1 MPREIRGIR
10 LWPPE
15 FIETSCLRS
24 SVGVSSGVAV
34 YSWLVPKLWD
44 ETIEAHRHQVRDA
57 ILETTA
63 ALVFERGLRSVTMA
77 QIAEQAGI
85 GRATLYK
92 YFPDVDAILH
102 AWHHR
107 QITAHLAQLTE
118 VKDRTSGAGHRL
130 EAVLQAYARIAHQTR
145 SHHNTEIGR
154 FLHRDEHLADA
165 QRQLHDLVTSLVAEA
180 RDDGELRSDIPPA
193 ELAAYCLHALN
204 AASNLPSKAAVDRL
218 VAVTLDGLRSPNRS
232 SHIGQPPAE
241 D

>member
-1 MPREIRGIR
+1 M
-10 LWPPE
+10 
-15 FIETSCLRS
+15 
-24 SVGVSSGVAV
+24 
-34 YSWLVPKLWD
+34 PKLWD

-57 ILETTA
+57 ILETAA
-63 ALVFERGLRSVTMA
+63 ALVFEHGLRAVTMA
-77 QIAEQAGI
+77 RIAEQAGI

-118 VKDRTSGAGHRL
+118 VKDNTDGAGRRL

-165 QRQLHDLVTSLVAEA
+165 QQQLHDLITSLVNDAGEG
-180 RDDGELRSDIPPA
+180 GELRGDVPPA

-204 AASNLPSKAAVDRL
+204 AAGGLPSQAAVDRL
-218 VAVTLDGLRSPNRS
+218 VAVTLGGLRSPNAS
-232 SHIGQPPAE
+232 SRTGRPSA
-241 D
+241 DD